1 MKRTILGILMVAAMV
16 ALSRPAIA
24 DSITDGTGNIYTL
37 TSVLE
42 SGNTYDVTLTIDTT
56 GYTGLAGYLAGFSLG
71 FNNNMTG
78 ALIDPTDAP
87 LLHGPINAGQG
98 SGCAGKVAH
107 TACLP
112 LNPGLLLGSGNG
124 YTWTLDITMADG
136 TQLPSTVHIQA
147 LYDSCLDTTN
157 TSHTCKEHNL
167 ISADDKV
174 GTPVPEPANLTLLGT
189 GLVMVGGKLRRR
201 LRKK

>member
-71 FNNNMTG
+71 FDNNMTG
-78 ALIDPTDAP
+78 ALLDPGDNP
-87 LLHGPINAGQG
+87 LLHGPISASG
-98 SGCAGKVAH
+98 SGCKDNVSH
-107 TACLP
+107 TACLDI
-112 LNPGLLLGSGNG
+112 NPGLLLGSGNE

-147 LYDSCLDTTN
+147 LYDSCLDTTD
-157 TSHTCKEHNL
+157 TSNSCHEHNL

-174 GTPVPEPANLTLLGT
+174 GTPVPEPATLTLLGT
-189 GLVMVGGKLRRR
+189 GLVGLGAKLRRR
-201 LRKK
+201 MKKA